1 MKLIDFVNESSQ
13 VRMVDPAAVTATGT
27 LGQSVDLQ
35 GFQGRVLL
43 LIALGAVTGTT
54 PTLDLKVQDSAD
66 NSSFADATT
75 AITLAQLVTAS
86 AAKVFALAVDV
97 RSVRRYINLYGTAG
111 GTTPSFTMSVAVV
124 GQKQII

>member
-97 RSVRRYINLYGTAG
+97 RSVRRYIKLYGTAG